1 MLDEIESVRYGRQI
15 KIPGFGREGQIKM
28 KSARVVIAGVGG
40 LGGYSSLSL
49 TSAGVGHLTV
59 IDDGLVELSNLN
71 RQVLYQDGDLGKA
84 KAEIAAERLSYVNP
98 LIEIVSTRVK
108 ITGENARELI
118 SGAHVVVDGMDNFPG
133 RLSLNAACFR
143 AGVPFV
149 YGGIYG
155 LKGMVTTIIPG
166 KTPCLACM
174 TSVPHEV
181 QEGVPVLGAIPA
193 LIGSIQALETI
204 KLITGIGRPL
214 AGKLLSFDGELGQWS
229 SLGTL
234 KRDSCPV
241 CGLTP
246 PWVSERK

>member
-1 MLDEIESVRYGRQI
+1 
-15 KIPGFGREGQIKM
+15 
-28 KSARVVIAGVGG
+28 
-40 LGGYSSLSL
+40 LSL

-59 IDDGLVELSNLN
+59 IDDGFVELSNLN
-71 RQVLYQDGDLGKA
+71 RQVLYRDVDLGKA
-84 KAEIAAERLSYVNP
+84 KADMARERLSRVNP
-98 LIEIVSTRVK
+98 LIEIVPKRVK
-108 ITGENARELI
+108 LTEANAGELI
-118 SGAHVVVDGMDNFPG
+118 GGADVVVDGMDNFPG
-133 RLSLNAACFR
+133 RLSLNAACFK

-181 QEGVPVLGAIPA
+181 KESVPVLGSVPA
-193 LIGSIQALETI
+193 LIGSIQALETV

-214 AGKLLSFDGELGQWS
+214 AGKLLSFDGEFGQWS

-234 KRDSCPV
+234 KRESCPV
-241 CGLTP
+241 CGG
-246 PWVSERK
+246 S

>member
-1 MLDEIESVRYGRQI
+1 MLDETELIRYARQI
-15 KIPGFGREGQIKM
+15 KIPDFGPEGQLKL
-28 KSARVVIAGVGG
+28 KSARVVVAGVGG

-49 TSAGVGHLTV
+49 ASAGVGHLTV
-59 IDDGLVELSNLN
+59 IDHGLVELSNLN
-71 RQVLYQDGDLGKA
+71 RQVLYRDGDLGKA
-84 KAEIAAERLSYVNP
+84 KADLARERLSQVNP
-98 LIEIVSTRVK
+98 LIDIVSIRLK
-108 ITGENARELI
+108 IAGENAMELI

-133 RLSLNAACFR
+133 RMILNAACFK

-193 LIGSIQALETI
+193 LIGSIQALETV
-204 KLITGIGRPL
+204 KLLTGIGRPL
-214 AGKLLSFDGELGQWS
+214 AGKLLSFDGELGQWFS
-229 SLGTL
+229 HGTL

-241 CGLTP
+241 CGG
-246 PWVSERK
+246 S

>member
-1 MLDEIESVRYGRQI
+1 VLDETESVRYARQI
-15 KIPGFGREGQIKM
+15 KIPGFGPEGQLKL
-28 KSARVVIAGVGG
+28 KSARVVVAGVGG

-49 TSAGVGHLTV
+49 ASAGVGHLTV
-59 IDDGLVELSNLN
+59 IDHGLVELSNLN
-71 RQVLYQDGDLGKA
+71 RQVLYRDGDLGKA
-84 KAEIAAERLSYVNP
+84 KADLARERLSQVNA
-98 LIEIVSTRVK
+98 LIEIVSIRVK
-108 ITGENARELI
+108 ISDENAGDLI
-118 SGAHVVVDGMDNFPG
+118 RGSDVVVDGMDNFPG
-133 RLSLNAACFR
+133 RMILNAACFK

-204 KLITGIGRPL
+204 KVITGIGRPL
-214 AGKLLSFDGELGQWS
+214 AGRLLSFDGELGQWF

-241 CGLTP
+241 CGQ
-246 PWVSERK
+246 S

>member
-1 MLDEIESVRYGRQI
+1 MLDKTESVRYARQI
-15 KIPGFGREGQIKM
+15 KIKGFGPEGQLKL
-28 KSARVVIAGVGG
+28 KSAHVVVAGVGG

-49 TSAGVGHLTV
+49 ASAGVGHVTV

-71 RQVLYQDGDLGKA
+71 RQVLYRDSDLGKA
-84 KAEIAAERLSYVNP
+84 KADIARERLSQVNP
-98 LIEIVSTRVK
+98 LIEIVSIRVK

-133 RLSLNAACFR
+133 RVALNAACFKE
-143 AGVPFV
+143 GVPFV

-166 KTPCLACM
+166 KTPCLSCM

-181 QEGVPVLGAIPA
+181 QEGVPVLGSLPA

-204 KLITGIGRPL
+204 KLLTGIGRSL
-214 AGKLLSFDGELGQWS
+214 AGKLLSFDGELGQWF

-241 CGLTP
+241 CGG
-246 PWVSERK
+246 S

>member
-1 MLDEIESVRYGRQI
+1 VLNETESVRYARQI
-15 KIPGFGREGQIKM
+15 KIPGFGPQGQLKL
-28 KSARVVIAGVGG
+28 KSARVVVAGVGG

-49 TSAGVGHLTV
+49 ASAGVGHLTV

-71 RQVLYQDGDLGKA
+71 RQVLYRDGDLGKA
-84 KAEIAAERLSYVNP
+84 KADIALERLSQVNP
-98 LIEIVSTRVK
+98 LIEIISMRVK
-108 ITGENARELI
+108 ITGENARGLI
-118 SGAHVVVDGMDNFPG
+118 SGADVVVDGMDNFPG
-133 RLSLNAACFR
+133 RMALNAVCFKK
-143 AGVPFV
+143 GVPFV

-174 TSVPHEV
+174 TSLPPGV

-193 LIGSIQALETI
+193 LIGSIQALETV

-214 AGKLLSFDGELGQWS
+214 AGKLLSFDGALGQWI

-234 KRDSCPV
+234 RRDSCAV
-241 CGLTP
+241 CGA
-246 PWVSERK
+246 S

>member
-1 MLDEIESVRYGRQI
+1 VLDETELIRYARQI
-15 KIPGFGREGQIKM
+15 KIPDFGPEGQLKL
-28 KSARVVIAGVGG
+28 KSARVFVAGVGG

-49 TSAGVGHLTV
+49 ASAGVGHLTV
-59 IDDGLVELSNLN
+59 IDHGLVELSNLN
-71 RQVLYQDGDLGKA
+71 RQVLYRDGDLGKA
-84 KAEIAAERLSYVNP
+84 KADLARERLSQVNP
-98 LIEIVSTRVK
+98 LIDIVSIRLK
-108 ITGENARELI
+108 IAGENAMELI

-133 RLSLNAACFR
+133 RMILNAACFK

-193 LIGSIQALETI
+193 LIGSIQALETV
-204 KLITGIGRPL
+204 KLLTGIGRPL
-214 AGKLLSFDGELGQWS
+214 AGKLLSFDGELGQWFS
-229 SLGTL
+229 HGTL

-241 CGLTP
+241 CGG
-246 PWVSERK
+246 S